1 MDYALYQYPHQPN
14 QTSNFK
20 LQTSNF
26 KLQTSN
32 FKLQT
37 SNFKAWAHTASW
49 YSLARVA
56 HSHPSALTAAHFL
69 SCQKVSKN
77 RLLLSSGP

>member
-1 MDYALYQYPHQPN
+1 MDHTLFKHSHPTIKF

-32 FKLQT
+32 L
-37 SNFKAWAHTASW
+37 KALAHTASW

-56 HSHPSALTAAHFL
+56 HSHLSALTAAHFL
-69 SCQKVSKN
+69 SCQKV
-77 RLLLSSGP
+77 

>member
-1 MDYALYQYPHQPN
+1 MDYALFQYPHQPN

-26 KLQTSN
+26 KAL
-32 FKLQT
+32 
-37 SNFKAWAHTASW
+37 AHISSW

>member
-14 QTSNFK
+14 QTSTSTFN
-20 LQTSNF
+20 LQPSNF
-26 KLQTSN
+26 KLQTSY
-32 FKLQT
+32 
-37 SNFKAWAHTASW
+37 FKALAHIPSW

-69 SCQKVSKN
+69 SCQ
-77 RLLLSSGP
+77 

>member
-1 MDYALYQYPHQPN
+1 MDYAQYQHPHQPN
-14 QTSNFK
+14 
-20 LQTSNF
+20 
-26 KLQTSN
+26 QTSN

-37 SNFKAWAHTASW
+37 SNFKAWAHTANW

-56 HSHPSALTAAHFL
+56 HSHLSALTAAHFL

-77 RLLLSSGP
+77 RL

>member
-1 MDYALYQYPHQPN
+1 KGEKVIKRRHRKWTMLSINTHTNPIE
-14 QTSNFK
+14 
-20 LQTSNF
+20 
-26 KLQTSN
+26 LQTSN

-69 SCQKVSKN
+69 S
-77 RLLLSSGP
+77 

>member
-1 MDYALYQYPHQPN
+1 MDYALYQYPHQPIE
-14 QTSNFK
+14 
-20 LQTSNF
+20 LQTSNL

-37 SNFKAWAHTASW
+37 SNFKAWAHISSW

-69 SCQKVSKN
+69 SCQKVS
-77 RLLLSSGP
+77 

>member
-1 MDYALYQYPHQPN
+1 MDYALYQYPHQPIE
-14 QTSNFK
+14 

-32 FKLQT
+32 FKVL
-37 SNFKAWAHTASW
+37 AHISSW